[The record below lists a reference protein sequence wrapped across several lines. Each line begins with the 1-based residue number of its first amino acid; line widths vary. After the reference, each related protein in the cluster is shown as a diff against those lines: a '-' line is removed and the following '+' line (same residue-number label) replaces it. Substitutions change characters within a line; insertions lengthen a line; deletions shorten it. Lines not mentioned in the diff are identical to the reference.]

1 MRESVKKIVLALSMA
16 SVILF
21 SATAFATSTDG
32 TQRTTTT
39 ISANDTVSSASDE
52 TGTADETDSTAETD
66 TTTDGTE
73 STRTTAGNAAAGVV
87 QDSSVPVPTAIS
99 TGQQQSQTNVVQQ
112 TEASRDAEKR
122 YASKGSLA
130 VWIIITILLN
140 IIISFVIG
148 NRFYKLAKKDTHVSA
163 EIRALRRDLE
173 EKFVNNVGGFTE
185 METDVTNTN
194 DNYSMNGSI
203 RMPERKSTDFA
214 SESEDVFKRWES
226 QMSQRRAARRTVA
239 EPVVDD
245 EIEEEEDEERYSR
258 RKFQPTRAQV
268 EEHDDV
274 DEYADEEEDEED
286 TRQKTKSVKNKAK
299 SILGDIFPFKED

>member
-32 TQRTTTT
+32 TKRTTTT

-52 TGTADETDSTAETD
+52 TGTAGETDSTAETD

-73 STRTTAGNAAAGVV
+73 STGTTAGNAAAGVV

-99 TGQQQSQTNVVQQ
+99 TGQQSQTNVVQQ

-274 DEYADEEEDEED
+274 DEYADEEEDDED
-286 TRQKTKSVKNKAK
+286 THQKTKSVKNKAK